1 MLHFNRDALLTRREV
16 KMAGYLQKNAREK
29 KKKRT
34 VPMSSCLDRTSLVN
48 KGFIVQQKMFD
59 IIRIENN
66 LSISRAGKEIE
77 LCTFC
82 SAA

>member
-16 KMAGYLQKNAREK
+16 KMAGYLQKTREK

-34 VPMSSCLDRTSLVN
+34 MPISSCLDRTSLVN

-77 LCTFC
+77 LCIIL
-82 SAA
+82 